1 MNETSTVIKN
11 TWGDQLVSFEETSS
25 YNNFV

>member
-11 TWGDQLVSFEETSS
+11 TWGDQLVSFEGASS